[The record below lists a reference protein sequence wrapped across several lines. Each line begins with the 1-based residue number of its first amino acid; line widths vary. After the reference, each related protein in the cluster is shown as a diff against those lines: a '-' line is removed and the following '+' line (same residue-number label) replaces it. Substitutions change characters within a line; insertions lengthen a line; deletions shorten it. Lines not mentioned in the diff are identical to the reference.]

1 MHLLQSTVAAAAAW
15 SVQNRG
21 SIWRVAAYP
30 VCTALPQVSEDDLR
44 KRQSAVAVYME
55 EPHNAAARIKA
66 YMRLHPETKR
76 RGLSDYISYWSGHF
90 KQYGHVL
97 DIKPAGRQPLVSDQE
112 ALEAA
117 YLFGVD
123 RYSDLEE
130 AAQEVPLIKLLLAR
144 TGVTP
149 RMLLRR
155 MELLEPEL
163 SKCHTPE
170 IKKDLSPQEKAD
182 RLATAKQWLEH
193 DHRWLNRIVWL
204 DCKSIWVRRLG
215 GKPKKVWGIMRHP
228 IYANLLKKKQLY
240 TASGVH
246 LKWYSGVNGKAGWVF
261 FKYVTGT
268 TTIKHDREPYKVG
281 FHAYLGQIH
290 TCL

>member
-1 MHLLQSTVAAAAAW
+1 M
-15 SVQNRG
+15 
-21 SIWRVAAYP
+21 
-30 VCTALPQVSEDDLR
+30 CTALLQVDGNDLQ
-44 KRQSAVAVYME
+44 KRMSAVSVYMQD
-55 EPHNAAARIKA
+55 PLNAAARIKA
-66 YMRLHPETKR
+66 YMQLHPGSKR
-76 RGLSDYISYWSGHF
+76 RGLSDFINYWYRHF

-123 RYSDLEE
+123 RYSVLEE
-130 AAQEVPLIKLLLAR
+130 AAKEVPLIKMLLSR
-144 TGVTP
+144 QGVTT

-163 SKCHTPE
+163 AKCHTPE

-182 RLATAKQWLEH
+182 RVATAKQWLQH
-193 DHRWLNRIVWL
+193 DQRWLNRIVWL
-204 DCKSIWVRRLG
+204 DCKSIWVKRLG

-228 IYANLLKKKQLY
+228 VYANLLQKKRLY
-240 TASGVH
+240 TRSGVH

-281 FHAYLGQIH
+281 CCAYL
-290 TCL
+290 